1 MLVEKI
7 QRLLEQDV
15 EVIIAS
21 TASLDLIWCYSTLYQ
36 NGQAVRSCAESQR
49 RYYAILSKE
58 GLTKAKEM
66 ENLKKRTCKPNWG
79 DGLVWV
85 NRCAR
90 HFLAEHI
97 TDEQATD
104 LLIHGDLPESM
115 FDVLPDDYLFLKEE
129 KPAKET
135 TEQPEEVK
143 KKGRKPKN

>member
-1 MLVEKI
+1 
-7 QRLLEQDV
+7 
-15 EVIIAS
+15 
-21 TASLDLIWCYSTLYQ
+21 
-36 NGQAVRSCAESQR
+36 
-49 RYYAILSKE
+49 
-58 GLTKAKEM
+58 M

-104 LLIHGDLPESM
+104 LLIHGDLKEDM

-129 KPAKET
+129 KQPEEVN
-135 TEQPEEVK
+135 EQPEEVIEQSEEVK
-143 KKGRKPKN
+143 KKGRKPKK